1 MRKPLTL
8 IVLVTALVVVPPA
21 AAKTWFGSVGGK
33 TFGVGQVV
41 VTEIAGCPIPCPP
54 RGTVVYLSPAA
65 KRDTTVRLGVVDRA
79 GRLRFRVPKVTAG
92 SYRLVARPAPRLGP
106 VQVSAPFRVR

>member
-1 MRKPLTL
+1 MRTALTL
-8 IVLVTALVVVPPA
+8 IVVAALAIVPAA

-41 VTEIAGCPIPCPP
+41 VTAIAGCPNPCPP

-65 KRDTTVRLGVVDRA
+65 KRATTVRLGVVDRA
-79 GRLRFRVPKVTAG
+79 GKLRFRVPDVTAG
-92 SYRLVARPAPRLGP
+92 SYRLVARPSPRLGP
-106 VQVSAPFRVR
+106 VQVSAPFRVQ